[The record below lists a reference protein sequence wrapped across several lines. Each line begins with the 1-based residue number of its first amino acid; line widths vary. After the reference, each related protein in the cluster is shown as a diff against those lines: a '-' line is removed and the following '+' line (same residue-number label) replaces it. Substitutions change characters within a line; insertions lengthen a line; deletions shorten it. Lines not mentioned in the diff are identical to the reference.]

1 MRTITTSAGT
11 SVELDGDVIAVVEA
25 VRRALIHT
33 RELDYSFEDVQH
45 ELHTLI
51 TQMTDAERL
60 TYLEESLGITFL
72 RYENQLL
79 EKVVKKANRAKED

>member
-1 MRTITTSAGT
+1 MRTITTTAGT
-11 SVELDGDVIAVVEA
+11 RVELDGDVIAVVEA
-25 VRRALIHT
+25 IRRALIRQ

-45 ELHTLI
+45 ELKDLI
-51 TQMTDAERL
+51 EQMTDEERR

-79 EKVVKKANRAKED
+79 EKVVKKAHRAKED